1 MTKTENYTLN
11 FGPQH
16 PAAHG
21 VLRLVL
27 ELDGE
32 IVERADPHIGLL
44 HRGTEKL
51 IENKT
56 YVQALPYFDRL
67 DYVSPMCQEH
77 AYALA
82 IEKLLQI
89 DVPKRGQYIRVLFS
103 EITRILNHI
112 LNITTF
118 ALDVGAMTP
127 FLWLFEDREILME
140 FYERV
145 SGSRLHSA
153 YFRPGGVHRD
163 IPEGLSDDIENF
175 CEKFSSHIDDTEKL
189 IEKNRIFRQRSVGIG
204 KISADDAIEWGF
216 SGPCIRASGL
226 NWDLRKKQPYD
237 CYNEIDFKVPTGTN
251 GDCFERFLVRVEEMR
266 QSVSI
271 IRQCLKNIPEGPSI
285 SNDPRVV
292 PPKREIMKESME
304 SLINHFKLF
313 TEGFHVPS
321 GETYTAV
328 EAPKGEFGVLLIS
341 DGTNKPYRCK
351 IRAPGFPFLQAT
363 EFLSKG
369 HMLSDLVAIIGSLD
383 IVFGE
388 IDR

>member
-204 KISADDAIEWGF
+204 KISVDDAIEWGF

-237 CYNEIDFKVPTGTN
+237 CYNEMDFKVPTGST

-271 IRQCLKNIPEGPSI
+271 IRQCLKNIPDGPSI
-285 SNDPRVV
+285 SKDPRVV

-313 TEGFHVPS
+313 TEGFHVPP
-321 GETYTAV
+321 GETYTSV

-351 IRAPGFPFLQAT
+351 IRSPGFPFLQAT